1 MKDMAVHFDTG
12 RCWVA
17 PTQLQRAAAALCRSS
32 HCRSSRG
39 PDEAVSMLNG
49 TAFGRRLT
57 NFEKKHYQ
65 ETIAQAFTTL
75 MKTILLEFKLSWL
88 LLFSSALI

>member
-1 MKDMAVHFDTG
+1 MKDMAVHDDIG

-17 PTQLQRAAAALCRSS
+17 PTQLQRAAAA

-39 PDEAVSMLNG
+39 PDEAVSMLNE

-75 MKTILLEFKLSWL
+75 TKTILLEFKLSWL
-88 LLFSSALI
+88 LLFSSAFI